1 MSDETTLPQAPAA
14 EGAKPQ
20 APAPRSDAEAQQQEQ
35 AADAAKDAKPEP
47 TAEEAAKAETA
58 KKNRTREYIAKL
70 HRRAAEAEQRLAEIE
85 KAKAVPAPTAPVP
98 GQPYKPEPGEPTLE
112 QHDFDMV
119 AFQRAHSAWA
129 VEKALK
135 QRDETTK
142 QAETARQQR
151 ENMAAYE
158 QKAAEFAED
167 HPDFF
172 EVVGSIDPQFLTN
185 ELQSAVMA
193 HEHGAAIAYHLAT
206 HDDDLWQLASIRAD
220 LMPAAVARLASRLT
234 ATPQQAPAQ
243 PIPSKPVS
251 QAPPPAPIVSGR
263 APTPVP
269 AEKLTDDEW
278 FKREQAKRRG

>member
-1 MSDETTLPQAPAA
+1 MSEETTLPQAPAVPA
-14 EGAKPQ
+14 EGAKPDTR
-20 APAPRSDAEAQQQEQ
+20 APRSDAEAQQQEQ

-47 TAEEAAKAETA
+47 TAEDAAKAESA

-70 HRRAAEAEQRLAEIE
+70 NRENAEMRERLAQAERE
-85 KAKAVPAPTAPVP
+85 RQAPKAPATNP
-98 GQPYKPEPGEPTLE
+98 GAPEPGEPTLD
-112 QHDFDMV
+112 QYDFDLV

-135 QRDETTK
+135 QREETTK

-151 ENMAAYE
+151 ENVAAYQ

-185 ELQSAVMA
+185 ELQAAVMA

-206 HDDDLWQLASIRAD
+206 NDDDLWQLASIRAE

-234 ATPQQAPAQ
+234 ATPPQAPAQ

-263 APTPVP
+263 APSPVP